1 MSIELL
7 SLLGI
12 LVGLFLL
19 IWLSFKGLSLII
31 LGPVISAVVLL
42 FSNEN
47 IIEGLTGPYAEA
59 FANFAK
65 SNFLIFLPAI
75 ILGQMLGE
83 CGAASDIAHAI
94 SSIALKAK
102 GNAKFATL
110 MGLSVITAILSYG
123 GVSGFVVVFTVAP
136 ICKELFK
143 RLDIPWHFVIAVLVY
158 GGSMWTAILPGSPA
172 IQNLIPMD
180 YLGTKP
186 TAGPMIGIL
195 IALWCVVT
203 GAVYIF
209 FELKRCEKKGEG
221 FMATGASIDKVW
233 GDIEADASTE
243 HGSVIKA
250 LTPSLVLII
259 TMNVFGFDPEV
270 ALTLG
275 AVTCAVLYFR
285 KFTNL
290 SALLTDGGKKTATTV
305 INVCAVV
312 GFGGIISAVPGFD
325 FLISG
330 LDAVPGP
337 PLVQLALATNL
348 IAGITGS
355 ASGGEGI
362 ALEVLSPK
370 YLAMGINPDVIHR
383 IVNIS
388 CYGLDSLPHNGS
400 VITRLNHTQLAH
412 KQGYYHEFI
421 LGAILPFFNSFLAVG
436 LAYMGIV

>member
-1 MSIELL
+1 MSVEIL
-7 SLLGI
+7 SVLGI
-12 LVGLFLL
+12 LIGLVLL

-31 LGPVISAVVLL
+31 LGPLASIVVLL
-42 FSNEN
+42 LSNES
-47 IIEGLTGPYAEA
+47 IMAGLTGPYAKA
-59 FANFAK
+59 FAGFAQN
-65 SNFLIFLPAI
+65 NFLIFLPAI

-83 CGAASDIAHAI
+83 CGAANDIAFAI
-94 SSIALKAK
+94 SNLAEKTK

-143 RLDIPWHFVIAVLVY
+143 KLDIPWHFVIAVLVY

-172 IQNLIPMD
+172 VQNLIPMD

-186 TAGPMIGIL
+186 TAGPIIGIS
-195 IALWCVVT
+195 IALWCIVT
-203 GAVYIF
+203 GAAYIF
-209 FELKRCEKKGEG
+209 WQLKRCEKRGEG
-221 FMATGASIDKVW
+221 FMKTGAGIDKVW
-233 GDIEADASTE
+233 PDSEEKELE

-250 LTPSLVLII
+250 LMPSIVLIV
-259 TMNVFGFDPEV
+259 TMNLVGLEPEV

-275 AVTCAVLYFR
+275 ALTCAILYFK
-285 KFTNL
+285 KFDNL
-290 SALLTDGGKKTATTV
+290 SALLTEGGKKTATTV
-305 INVCAVV
+305 INVCAIV

-362 ALEVLSPK
+362 ALEVLTPK
-370 YLAMGINPDVIHR
+370 YIAMGINPDVIHR

-400 VITRLNHTQLAH
+400 VITRLNHTVLSH
-412 KQGYYHEFI
+412 KEGYYHEFI
-421 LGAILPFFNSFLAVG
+421 LGAVMPFFNSFLAVG
-436 LAYMGIV
+436 LAYMGLV